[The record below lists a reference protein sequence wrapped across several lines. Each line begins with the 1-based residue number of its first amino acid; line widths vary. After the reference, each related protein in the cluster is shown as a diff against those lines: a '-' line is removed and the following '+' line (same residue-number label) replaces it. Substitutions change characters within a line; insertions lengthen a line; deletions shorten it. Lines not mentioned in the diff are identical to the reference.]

1 MHKSNTNSEK
11 IFDNNNRNIKTV
23 ENFLQVKISDS
34 SIILHLHYCSEVIIR
49 QFFNV
54 MIIKKA
60 LHSKSLE
67 KDDKVTPQVI
77 CFISL
82 EHF

>member
-1 MHKSNTNSEK
+1 MHKPNTNSEN
-11 IFDNNNRNIKTV
+11 IFDNNNENIKIV
-23 ENFLQVKISDS
+23 EKLLLVKISDS
-34 SIILHLHYCSEVIIR
+34 SIKLYLHYCSGVIIR
-49 QFFNV
+49 QYSNV
-54 MIIKKA
+54 IKEKA

-67 KDDKVTPQVI
+67 KDDKVTAQVV

>member
-11 IFDNNNRNIKTV
+11 IFDNNNENIKTI
-23 ENFLQVKISDS
+23 EKLPQVKISDS
-34 SIILHLHYCSEVIIR
+34 SIILYLHYCSEVIIR
-49 QFFNV
+49 QYSNV
-54 MIIKKA
+54 IIKKA